1 MSAKAYKVVTNNP
14 LVKESLSDS
23 VGVSFFKDDSH
34 RDILKRVRDFVHEG
48 YRILTHPLAGSVKP
62 WETPYRSVMITTERE
77 DKTDMFSLEMIEQA
91 IFTLEKSKARPVV
104 LDEKVSTDFQLVDL
118 SLIQSALP
126 SAEAQGQ
133 H

>member
-1 MSAKAYKVVTNNP
+1 MSEKTYKVVTNNP
-14 LVKESLSDS
+14 LIREALESSIA
-23 VGVSFFKDDSH
+23 VSYYAEDSH
-34 RDILKRVRDFVHEG
+34 RDLLERVRDLVHSG

-77 DKTDMFSLEMIEQA
+77 DKTDMFSLEIIEQA
-91 IFTLEKSKARPVV
+91 IFTLEKSQTRPVV
-104 LDEKVSTDFQLVDL
+104 NDGKVLTDFQLVDL
-118 SLIQSALP
+118 SLLQSALP